1 MASVPWFDDFE
12 AYRLEVATVL
22 EAPLVAL
29 ETLTETR
36 ATLDRLERLVVAEA
50 RRRYAS
56 WEEIGCA
63 LGVSR
68 QAAHRRHGRFVNR
81 TAGVWH
87 ESDTA
92 SQVDERTRSRPGEPR

>member
-1 MASVPWFDDFE
+1 MPWHDDFD
-12 AYRLEVATVL
+12 AYRREVATVL

-29 ETLTETR
+29 ETLTATR
-36 ATLDRLERLVVAEA
+36 ATLDRLERVVVGEA

-56 WEEIGCA
+56 WEEIGRA
-63 LGVSR
+63 LGISR
-68 QAAHRRHGRFVNR
+68 QAAHRRHGPFVTR

-92 SQVDERTRSRPGEPR
+92 GPADERTP